1 MSLIY
6 KNVLITGGSGF
17 IGSNFL
23 KLILQ
28 KYPNTN
34 FVNLDLLTY
43 ASNKKNTES
52 FKDFNNYFFYKG
64 DICDF
69 DFVSKIFVKHNID
82 ALINFAAESHVD
94 NSIINPHLFIKTN
107 VLGTHNLLKI
117 SFKHWMKSPHIH
129 KTDYKNSRFHQISTD
144 EVYGSI
150 SHGSFKESSNYSPNS
165 PYSASKASADMLVR
179 SYHKTY
185 GLNTTITLSSNNY
198 GPGQHD
204 EKFIPTII
212 KSLLCDKEIP
222 LYGSG
227 DNVRDWIFV
236 EENCKAI
243 EMVFKNGI
251 SGESYNIGAKNE
263 LTNNDLINKI
273 YKIYSTN
280 KDYPDRKLKIKFVND
295 RFGHDFRYS
304 LDISKI
310 KELGWRLSDDNDMQ
324 LLKLIDY
331 YVFK

>member
-212 KSLLCDKEIP
+212 KSLLSDKEIP

>member
-212 KSLLCDKEIP
+212 KSLLSDKEIP

-251 SGESYNIGAKNE
+251 SGESYNVGAKNE

-273 YKIYSTN
+273 YEIYSTN

>member
-34 FVNLDLLTY
+34 FINLDLLTY

-52 FKDFNNYFFYKG
+52 FQDFNNYIFYKG

-69 DFVSKIFVKHNID
+69 DFVSKIFVKHNVD

-117 SFKHWMKSPHIH
+117 SFKHWMKSPHIY

-150 SHGSFKESSNYSPNS
+150 LDGSFKESSNYSPNS

-212 KSLLCDKEIP
+212 KSLLNDREIP

-251 SGESYNIGAKNE
+251 SGESYNVGAKNE

-273 YKIYSTN
+273 YNIYSAN

-310 KELGWRLSDDNDMQ
+310 KKLGWRCSDDNDMQ

-331 YVFK
+331 YVLK